1 MEGAVKREADL
12 KNLAARFDDT
22 AVTYAVTPRAK
33 KKGRYEADGSPE
45 EGWTRVG
52 LSLEPIQ
59 LDLIP
64 D

>member
-1 MEGAVKREADL
+1 VGTHNAMEGAVKREADL

-33 KKGRYEADGSPE
+33 KNKGRYEDDGSPE

-52 LSLEPIQ
+52 LSL
-59 LDLIP
+59 
-64 D
+64 